1 MRIDLFLPTTQVEWE
16 LLTLSNSRRNKNYPS
31 DDNSLG
37 IVVYSCGGSKTLF
50 ER

>member
-1 MRIDLFLPTTQVEWE
+1 MLIDLLLPTTQVEWE
-16 LLTLSNSRRNKNYPS
+16 LLTLSNSRHSKNYPS

-37 IVVYSCGGSKTLF
+37 IVIYSCGDSKILF